1 MGLRAVLVIADGMAD
16 RPIKELEWRTPL
28 EAARRPTLNQLADNG
43 VSGILDPIAP
53 GIPPGTDTAT
63 LALLGYDSLKV

>member
-1 MGLRAVLVIADGMAD
+1 LKAILVIADGMAD
-16 RPIKELEWRTPL
+16 RPIRELEWKTPL
-28 EAARRPTLNQLADNG
+28 EAARRPTLNRLAGSG

-63 LALLGYDSLKV
+63 LALLGYDSL